1 MANRFEH
8 VLPELVLQEQHVS
21 DALRCVLHTILF
33 ARAAGPVKP
42 RDAHCPSLG
51 IDYACAGSD
60 ITWSDE
66 ESVANVDGAVDAS
79 IRELRRRMSPSGQG
93 DSWRGAIAV
102 QFYEA
107 RVTQR
112 AFGLFKSTDKLVWEQ
127 WVVPVLMT
135 RSLNSSGG
143 GSGGR
148 HTLRGGAL
156 GGHGGGGG
164 GGGGGGPEGAAAQ
177 AAQAAA
183 QRQHLASQ
191 TERAVATT
199 ANAVRECL
207 LWVLDAARQIEHVP
221 PVNYSFQLGEADARG
236 GGGGGGGGGQ
246 AGSGGG
252 RHGGERPEAL
262 ATRVLQTPGMFD
274 K

>member
-1 MANRFEH
+1 MH
-8 VLPELVLQEQHVS
+8 
-21 DALRCVLHTILF
+21 
-33 ARAAGPVKP
+33 
-42 RDAHCPSLG
+42 
-51 IDYACAGSD
+51 YA
-60 ITWSDE
+60 
-66 ESVANVDGAVDAS
+66 
-79 IRELRRRMSPSGQG
+79 
-93 DSWRGAIAV
+93 
-102 QFYEA
+102 
-107 RVTQR
+107 
-112 AFGLFKSTDKLVWEQ
+112 
-127 WVVPVLMT
+127 
-135 RSLNSSGG
+135 
-143 GSGGR
+143 GGR
-148 HTLRGGAL
+148 WGATAAAAAA
-156 GGHGGGGG
+156 
-164 GGGGGGPEGAAAQ
+164 GGGPEGAAAQ

-236 GGGGGGGGGQ
+236 GGGGGGGGGGQ

>member
-33 ARAAGPVKP
+33 ARAAGPIKP

-60 ITWSDE
+60 ITWSDD
-66 ESVANVDGAVDAS
+66 SVANVDGQVDAS
-79 IRELRRRMSPSGQG
+79 IRELRRRMSPAGG
-93 DSWRGAIAV
+93 DSWRGSIAV

-135 RSLNSSGG
+135 RSLSSGG
-143 GSGGR
+143 SAR
-148 HTLRGGAL
+148 HALRGGTRS
-156 GGHGGGGG
+156 GQGGGGEGRTGAG
-164 GGGGGGPEGAAAQ
+164 GGAEGAAAQ
-177 AAQAAA
+177 AAQAA
-183 QRQHLASQ
+183 QRQHMAQ
-191 TERAVATT
+191 ERAVQTT

-221 PVNYSFQLGEADARG
+221 PVNYSFQLGETDAR
-236 GGGGGGGGGQ
+236 GGGGGQ
-246 AGSGGG
+246 AGSGG